1 MGPRLKP
8 LLLHPPLMSGRSR
21 TSLSSATF
29 AHPVRHIGSKAVTQ
43 KAENFRIADFEA
55 EDASASVCFR
65 PIADYHQL
73 DGPSSK
79 VVTPSGIT
87 SHVAFDPT
95 KICWPIS
102 ISGSPLTHPSVMP
115 CTFPS
120 TMPHNVEPH
129 LLQNLRPAPCFP
141 M

>member
-8 LLLHPPLMSGRSR
+8 LLLHRSRTSGRSR

-29 AHPVRHIGSKAVTQ
+29 AHPVRHFGSKAVTQ
-43 KAENFRIADFEA
+43 KPENFRIADFEA
-55 EDASASVCFR
+55 EDASASICFQ
-65 PIADYHQL
+65 PIADYYEL

-102 ISGSPLTHPSVMP
+102 ISGSPLTHPNVTP
-115 CTFPS
+115 CTSPS
-120 TMPHNVEPH
+120 TMPHSVEPH
-129 LLQNLRPAPCFP
+129 LLQNFRPAPCSP
-141 M
+141 V